1 MRVFYVIKALQIIVA
16 AVVIFRLLHVTS
28 ICEIRQV
35 HSRSGCLGA
44 MKLAIQPLNTGLSAS
59 DARVAVRTGL
69 RVRSRRMKEILTNR
83 DLSLEEIR
91 EEATVRRR
99 KGLDPSEEP
108 KTDHVAKTDE
118 ASKATGAPI
127 ATDHTTKGEA
137 ASQANTAKSEPVVA
151 KTDNLKVN
159 PSTEEVKKETMAKED
174 ASTGKPLVRDHTEV
188 KGKEEKAV
196 EEKHHSEKPKDAKE
210 IEIKGYHDPNEGNEA
225 SAKPTMEKQ
234 KVLGKAV
241 TLEAADKVTIS
252 TKAPTIRLANTV
264 LNCLET
270 NGPDILGFGDIDL
283 SHSVALRLPVACLIL
298 SIVGFAASM
307 VHTFTN
313 LSRPRRCRIFIENV
327 AQIVMWSVCGFALL
341 LIRQDWETTWNHASA
356 GTFEPIY
363 PTAWRC
369 SEFTCYAMIVVLL
382 LETYF
387 FDYSFYKIYFEESL
401 GNYTVVDRPDY
412 GNSIYGPTVETTEDI
427 AL

>member
-16 AVVIFRLLHVTS
+16 AVVIFRLLHVTN

-44 MKLAIQPLNTGLSAS
+44 MKLAIQPLNTDPSVS
-59 DARVAVRTGL
+59 DARGTVRSGL
-69 RVRSRRMKEILTNR
+69 RVRLRRMKEILTSR
-83 DLSLEEIR
+83 DLSLEEIQ
-91 EEATVRRR
+91 EEGIVRRR

-108 KTDHVAKTDE
+108 KPEHIAKTDE

-127 ATDHTTKGEA
+127 ATDHTANGEA
-137 ASQANTAKSEPVVA
+137 ASQANTAKSEPLVA
-151 KTDNLKVN
+151 KTDNLKVH
-159 PSTEEVKKETMAKED
+159 PSTEEVKKGTMPKED
-174 ASTGKPLVRDHTEV
+174 ASTAKPLVNDHTEV
-188 KGKEEKAV
+188 KGKEEKAG
-196 EEKHHSEKPKDAKE
+196 EEKYHSEKPKQDKE
-210 IEIKGYHDPNEGNEA
+210 IEIKGYHEEKEA
-225 SAKPTMEKQ
+225 SAEPTMENQ
-234 KVLGKAV
+234 KVVGKGV
-241 TLEAADKVTIS
+241 TLKAADKVTIS

-283 SHSVALRLPVACLIL
+283 SHSVALRLPIACLIL

-327 AQIVMWSVCGFALL
+327 AQIVMWSVCGFALF